1 MADSFGLKIGLEGEK
16 EFKKALADINQ
27 SFKVLGSEM
36 KLATSQFDKNDKSVE
51 ALAAR
56 NKVLRKEIDE
66 QTTKIDTLRKA
77 LQNAA
82 TSFGENDRRTQNWQ
96 IQLNS
101 AEAALNDMNR
111 ELDENEKAIK
121 EGGLRFQKNVYEGI
135 IKFLGFEQT
144 FKNSLTGLPIGGAK
158 GGSDFDPAGKSD
170 AEVMRF
176 CQSFMTALYR
186 YIGPDIDVP
195 AGDMGVGGREIGYL
209 YGQYRRLKGVW
220 ENGVLT
226 GKGLSYG
233 GSLIRPEA
241 TGYGAIYYLQEVLK
255 HENDTI
261 EGKKIAISG
270 YGNVGWGIM
279 KKAAQLGAAVTYFA
293 GPDGYVHDPD
303 GVITDEKLNYIL
315 EMRAKD
321 PMHCKPYAD
330 KFGCEFVAGEKCWG
344 VKDVDVYMPAAM
356 QNDVRMESAEKIAAS
371 GVKYYIEVANMPT
384 TNDALNFLR
393 QQKGI
398 IVAPSKAVN
407 AGGVGVSAL
416 EMAQNS
422 ERLVWTAEEVD
433 AQLHKMMKTIHKE
446 SADAAAEYGLGYDLV
461 AGANIA
467 GFKKVAEA
475 MMEQGCF

>member
-1 MADSFGLKIGLEGEK
+1 MRRLPLPWASSPAVCDDNGQWHTNRGWRCQFNGAIGPYK
-16 EFKKALADINQ
+16 
-27 SFKVLGSEM
+27 
-36 KLATSQFDKNDKSVE
+36 
-51 ALAAR
+51 
-56 NKVLRKEIDE
+56 
-66 QTTKIDTLRKA
+66 
-77 LQNAA
+77 
-82 TSFGENDRRTQNWQ
+82 
-96 IQLNS
+96 
-101 AEAALNDMNR
+101 
-111 ELDENEKAIK
+111 
-121 EGGLRFQKNVYEGI
+121 GGLRFQKNVYEGI

-261 EGKKIAISG
+261 EGKRIAISG

-303 GVITDEKLNYIL
+303 GVITDDIRVEKEPLWKNCCN
-315 EMRAKD
+315 RS
-321 PMHCKPYAD
+321 CRS
-330 KFGCEFVAGEKCWG
+330 
-344 VKDVDVYMPAAM
+344 AA
-356 QNDVRMESAEKIAAS
+356 RTPGRGPWPPISLSWPGRTRTAW
-371 GVKYYIEVANMPT
+371 
-384 TNDALNFLR
+384 ALPCSTR
-393 QQKGI
+393 TEPWWRP
-398 IVAPSKAVN
+398 V
-407 AGGVGVSAL
+407 
-416 EMAQNS
+416 
-422 ERLVWTAEEVD
+422 TA
-433 AQLHKMMKTIHKE
+433 
-446 SADAAAEYGLGYDLV
+446 
-461 AGANIA
+461 AGASPSRA
-467 GFKKVAEA
+467 S
-475 MMEQGCF
+475 

>member
-1 MADSFGLKIGLEGEK
+1 MNAYVQSVIDNVKAKHSSEP
-16 EFKKALADINQ
+16 EFVQ
-27 SFKVLGSEM
+27 TVEEVLSS
-36 KLATSQFDKNDKSVE
+36 LSPVVDKHPE
-51 ALAAR
+51 Y
-56 NKVLRKEIDE
+56 
-66 QTTKIDTLRKA
+66 
-77 LQNAA
+77 
-82 TSFGENDRRTQNWQ
+82 
-96 IQLNS
+96 
-101 AEAALNDMNR
+101 EAADLLNRMVEPERMFTFRVVWMDDQGKYHTQTGYRCQFNGSIGPY
-111 ELDENEKAIK
+111 K
-121 EGGLRFQKNVYEGI
+121 GGLRFQKNVYPGI
-135 IKFLGFEQT
+135 IKFLGFEQI
-144 FKNSLTGLPIGGAK
+144 FKNALTGLPIGGGK
-158 GGSDFDPAGKSD
+158 GGSDFDPAGKSA

-186 YIGPDIDVP
+186 YIGPDVDVP

-209 YGQYRRLKGVW
+209 FGQYRRLKGVW

-241 TGYGAIYYLQEVLK
+241 TGYGAVYYLEEVLK
-255 HENDTI
+255 HEHDTI

-293 GPDGYVHDPD
+293 GPDGYIHDPD
-303 GVITDEKLNYIL
+303 GVITEEKLNFIL
-315 EMRAKD
+315 DMRAKD
-321 PMHCKPYAD
+321 PMHCKPYAE
-330 KFGCEFVAGEKCWG
+330 KFGCEFVEGEKCWG
-344 VKDVDVYMPAAM
+344 VKDVDIYMPAAT
-356 QNDVRMESAEKIAAS
+356 QNDVKMESAQKIAAS

-393 QQKGI
+393 SQKHML
-398 IVAPSKAVN
+398 VAPSKAVN

-433 AQLHKMMKTIHKE
+433 AQLKKMMENIHRV
-446 SADAAAEYGLGYDLV
+446 SAEAAEEYGLGYDLV

-475 MMEQGCF
+475 MLAQGIF

>member
-1 MADSFGLKIGLEGEK
+1 MTYTEKVLADLKAK
-16 EFKKALADINQ
+16 NPDQPEFIQAATEVLDALAPVVNNDPKYQ
-27 SFKVLGSEM
+27 K
-36 KLATSQFDKNDKSVE
+36 TSLLERLVEPERQIMFRIPWVDDHGQVHVNRGYRVQF
-51 ALAAR
+51 
-56 NKVLRKEIDE
+56 
-66 QTTKIDTLRKA
+66 
-77 LQNAA
+77 
-82 TSFGENDRRTQNWQ
+82 
-96 IQLNS
+96 NS
-101 AEAALNDMNR
+101 AIGPY
-111 ELDENEKAIK
+111 K
-121 EGGLRFQKNVYEGI
+121 GGLRLHPSVNLSI
-135 IKFLGFEQT
+135 IKFLGFEQI

-261 EGKKIAISG
+261 EGKRIAISG

-303 GVITDEKLNYIL
+303 GVITDEKLNFIL

-356 QNDVRMESAEKIAAS
+356 QNDVRMESAQKIAVS